1 MRALEARFHIFPF
14 LLKYY
19 VFQKERELLENI
31 RTIRG
36 ELKKLVLEKK
46 EKLEKNSAEAEKGD
60 LMTILLSDDIF
71 KDDIE
76 MTLDECLTFFAAGT
90 QTTVSLMTTVLSNV
104 IKNPEIN

>member
-1 MRALEARFHIFPF
+1 MRSELRKIVLE
-14 LLKYY
+14 K
-19 VFQKERELLENI
+19 RELLISPETSS
-31 RTIRG
+31 RA
-36 ELKKLVLEKK
+36 K
-46 EKLEKNSAEAEKGD
+46 ERGD